1 MSLRLFLATLQF
13 MTRIPVPERWTQGL
27 AMDNYERGIIG
38 FPFIGLIV
46 GGIGGVVFTLLAP
59 WCGVPLAAL
68 GYVLA
73 LALVTGAFHLDG
85 LADTCDGVFSARK
98 REQMLEIM
106 RDSRL
111 GTNGGLALIFIV
123 VAKVLVVSELAL
135 RDVSMLA
142 MLAMLTAASVAGRT
156 VIVLLM
162 YRQRYAREGNG
173 LGNIYIGKVTG
184 KQTLVTLAGGAILT
198 LLLGQGAALLALVI
212 SMVVVALLATYLRRR
227 LGGQTGDTL
236 GAAAEVGELIFLLAL
251 L

>member
-27 AMDNYERGIIG
+27 ALDNYERGIIG

-46 GGIGGVVFTLLAP
+46 GVIGGVVFTLLAP

-135 RDVSMLA
+135 RDAPML
-142 MLAMLTAASVAGRT
+142 LMLTAASVAGRT

-212 SMVVVALLATYLRRR
+212 SMAVVALLATYLRRR

>member
-27 AMDNYERGIIG
+27 ALDNYERGIIG

-46 GGIGGVVFTLLAP
+46 GVIGGVVFTLLAP

-135 RDVSMLA
+135 RDAPML
-142 MLAMLTAASVAGRT
+142 LMLTAASVAGRT

-198 LLLGQGAALLALVI
+198 LLLAQGAALLALVM

-236 GAAAEVGELIFLLAL
+236 GAAAEVGELVFLLAL

>member
-27 AMDNYERGIIG
+27 AMDQYERGIVG
-38 FPFIGLIV
+38 FPLIGLIV
-46 GGIGGVVFTLLAP
+46 GLIGGVVFTLLAP

-135 RDVSMLA
+135 RDMPMLVT
-142 MLAMLTAASVAGRT
+142 LTAASVAGRT

-184 KQTLVTLAGGAILT
+184 KQTAVTLAGGAILT
-198 LLLGQGAALLALVI
+198 LLLGKGAAVLALVI
-212 SMVVVALLATYLRRR
+212 TMAVVWLLATYLRRR

-236 GAAAEVGELIFLLAL
+236 GAAAEVGELVFLLAL

>member
-27 AMDNYERGIIG
+27 ALDNYERGIIG

-46 GGIGGVVFTLLAP
+46 GVIGGVVFTLLAP

-135 RDVSMLA
+135 RDAPML
-142 MLAMLTAASVAGRT
+142 LMLTAASVAGRT

-184 KQTLVTLAGGAILT
+184 KQTFVTLAGGAILT
-198 LLLGQGAALLALVI
+198 LLLGQGAALLALVM

>member
-27 AMDNYERGIIG
+27 ALDNYERGIIG

-135 RDVSMLA
+135 RDAPML
-142 MLAMLTAASVAGRT
+142 LMLTATSVAGRT

-184 KQTLVTLAGGAILT
+184 KQTLVTLAGGAILI
-198 LLLGQGAALLALVI
+198 LLLGQSAALLALVT
-212 SMVVVALLATYLRRR
+212 SMVVVALLATYLCRR

-236 GAAAEVGELIFLLAL
+236 GAAAEVGELVFLLAL

>member
-1 MSLRLFLATLQF
+1 MNLRLFLATLQF

-27 AMDNYERGIIG
+27 ALDNYERGIIG

-46 GGIGGVVFTLLAP
+46 GVIGGVVFTLLAP

-68 GYVLA
+68 GYVLV

-98 REQMLEIM
+98 REKMLEIM

-135 RDVSMLA
+135 RDAPML
-142 MLAMLTAASVAGRT
+142 LMLTAASVVGRT

-184 KQTLVTLAGGAILT
+184 KQTLITLAGGAILS

-212 SMVVVALLATYLRRR
+212 SMVVVALLATYLHRR
-227 LGGQTGDTL
+227 LDGQTGDTL
-236 GAAAEVGELIFLLAL
+236 GAAAEVGELVFLLAL

>member
-1 MSLRLFLATLQF
+1 MNLRLFLATLQF

-27 AMDNYERGIIG
+27 ALDNYERGIIG

-46 GGIGGVVFTLLAP
+46 GVIGGVVFTLLAP

-135 RDVSMLA
+135 RDAPML
-142 MLAMLTAASVAGRT
+142 LMLTAASVAGRT

-184 KQTLVTLAGGAILT
+184 KQTLITLAGGAILT

>member
-13 MTRIPVPERWTQGL
+13 MTRIPLPERYTQGVAL
-27 AMDNYERGIIG
+27 HQYHRGIVV
-38 FPFIGLIV
+38 FPLIGLIV
-46 GGIGGVVFTLLAP
+46 GAIGGGVFTVLAP

-85 LADTCDGVFSARK
+85 LADTCDGVFSARSRDK
-98 REQMLEIM
+98 MLLIM

-123 VAKVLVVSELAL
+123 LAKVLLVSELAL
-135 RDVSMLA
+135 RDLPMLSMLA
-142 MLAMLTAASVAGRT
+142 AAGVASRT
-156 VIVLLM
+156 VLVLQM
-162 YRQRYAREGNG
+162 YRQRYAREGEG
-173 LGNIYIGKVTG
+173 LGNLYIGQISLR
-184 KQTLVTLAGGAILT
+184 QTLSTLIIGAILIMLLGHGKALFALGCALLVQ
-198 LLLGQGAALLALVI
+198 LLLRA
-212 SMVVVALLATYLRRR
+212 YLNHR

-236 GAAAEVGELIFLLAL
+236 GAGVEVAELAFLIAL

>member
-1 MSLRLFLATLQF
+1 MNLRLFLATLQF

-27 AMDNYERGIIG
+27 ALDNYERGIIG

-46 GGIGGVVFTLLAP
+46 GVIGGVVFTLLAP

-68 GYVLA
+68 GYVLV

-98 REQMLEIM
+98 REKMLEIM

-135 RDVSMLA
+135 RDAPML
-142 MLAMLTAASVAGRT
+142 LMLTAASVAGRT

-184 KQTLVTLAGGAILT
+184 KQTLIILAGGAILS

-212 SMVVVALLATYLRRR
+212 SMVVVALLATYLHRR
-227 LGGQTGDTL
+227 LDGQTGDTL
-236 GAAAEVGELIFLLAL
+236 GAAAEVGELVFLLAL

>member
-1 MSLRLFLATLQF
+1 MNLRLFLATLQF
-13 MTRIPVPERWTQGL
+13 MTRIPVPERWTEGL
-27 AMDNYERGIIG
+27 ALDNYERGIIG

-46 GGIGGVVFTLLAP
+46 GVIGGVVFTLLAP

-68 GYVLA
+68 GYVLV

-135 RDVSMLA
+135 RDAPML
-142 MLAMLTAASVAGRT
+142 LMLTAASVAGRT

-184 KQTLVTLAGGAILT
+184 KQTLITLAGGAILT

>member
-13 MTRIPVPERWTQGL
+13 MTRIPLPERWTQGL
-27 AMDNYERGIIG
+27 AMDHYQRGIIG
-38 FPFIGLIV
+38 FPLIGLIV
-46 GGIGGVVFTLLAP
+46 GLISGLVFTLLAP

-73 LALVTGAFHLDG
+73 LALITGAFHLDG
-85 LADTCDGVFSARK
+85 LADTCDGVFSARQ
-98 REQMLEIM
+98 REQMLAIM

-111 GTNGGLALIFIV
+111 GTNGGLALILIV

-135 RDVSMLA
+135 RDMP
-142 MLAMLTAASVAGRT
+142 MLTTLTVASVVGRT

-162 YRQRYAREGNG
+162 YRQHYAREDNG
-173 LGNIYIGKVTG
+173 LGNIYIGNVTG
-184 KQTLVTLAGGAILT
+184 RQTIVTLVGGAILT
-198 LLLGQGAALLALVI
+198 LLLGKGAALLALVMT
-212 SMVVVALLATYLRRR
+212 MVVVLLLATYLRRR

-236 GAAAEVGELIFLLAL
+236 GAAVEIGELVFLLAL

>member
-13 MTRIPVPERWTQGL
+13 MTRIPLPERYTQGVAL
-27 AMDNYERGIIG
+27 HQYHRGIVV
-38 FPFIGLIV
+38 FPLIGLIV
-46 GGIGGVVFTLLAP
+46 GAIGGGIFTVLAP

-85 LADTCDGVFSARK
+85 LADTCDGVFSARSRDK
-98 REQMLEIM
+98 MLLIM

-123 VAKVLVVSELAL
+123 LAKVLLVSELAL
-135 RDVSMLA
+135 RDLPMLSMLA
-142 MLAMLTAASVAGRT
+142 AAGVASRT
-156 VIVLLM
+156 VLVLQM
-162 YRQRYAREGNG
+162 YRQRYAREGEG
-173 LGNIYIGKVTG
+173 LGNLYIGQISLG
-184 KQTLVTLAGGAILT
+184 QTLSTLIIGAILIMLLGHGKALFALGCALLVQ
-198 LLLGQGAALLALVI
+198 LLLRA
-212 SMVVVALLATYLRRR
+212 YLNHR

-236 GAAAEVGELIFLLAL
+236 GAGVEVAELAFLIAL

>member
-1 MSLRLFLATLQF
+1 MNLRLFLATLQF

-27 AMDNYERGIIG
+27 ALDNYERGIIG

-46 GGIGGVVFTLLAP
+46 GVIGGVVFTLLAP

-68 GYVLA
+68 GYVLV

-85 LADTCDGVFSARK
+85 LAYTCDGVFSARK

-135 RDVSMLA
+135 RDAPML
-142 MLAMLTAASVAGRT
+142 LMLTAASVAGRT

-184 KQTLVTLAGGAILT
+184 KQTLITLAGGAILS

-212 SMVVVALLATYLRRR
+212 SMVVVALLATYLHRR
-227 LGGQTGDTL
+227 LDGQTGDTL
-236 GAAAEVGELIFLLAL
+236 GAAAEVGELVFLLAL

>member
-27 AMDNYERGIIG
+27 ALDNYERGIIG

-46 GGIGGVVFTLLAP
+46 GVIGGVVFTLLAP

-135 RDVSMLA
+135 RDAPML
-142 MLAMLTAASVAGRT
+142 LMLTAASVAGRT

-198 LLLGQGAALLALVI
+198 LLLGQGAALLALVM

>member
-27 AMDNYERGIIG
+27 ALDNYERGIIG

-46 GGIGGVVFTLLAP
+46 GGIGGVIFTLLAP

-135 RDVSMLA
+135 RDAPML
-142 MLAMLTAASVAGRT
+142 LMLTAASVAGRT

-212 SMVVVALLATYLRRR
+212 SMALVLLLATYLRRR
-227 LGGQTGDTL
+227 LGGQTGDSL

>member
-27 AMDNYERGIIG
+27 ALDNYERGIIG

-46 GGIGGVVFTLLAP
+46 GVIGGVVFTLLAP

-135 RDVSMLA
+135 RDAPML
-142 MLAMLTAASVAGRT
+142 LMLTAASVAGRT

-184 KQTLVTLAGGAILT
+184 KQTLVTLAGGAILI
-198 LLLGQGAALLALVI
+198 LLLGQSAALLALVT

-236 GAAAEVGELIFLLAL
+236 GAAAEVGELVFLLAL

>member
-27 AMDNYERGIIG
+27 ALDNYERGIIG

-46 GGIGGVVFTLLAP
+46 GGIGGVIFTLLAP

-135 RDVSMLA
+135 RGAPML
-142 MLAMLTAASVAGRT
+142 LMLTAASVAGRT

-184 KQTLVTLAGGAILT
+184 KQTLVTLAGGAILI
-198 LLLGQGAALLALVI
+198 LLLGQSAALLALVI
-212 SMVVVALLATYLRRR
+212 SMALVLLLATYLRRR

-236 GAAAEVGELIFLLAL
+236 GAAAEVGELVFLLAL

>member
-1 MSLRLFLATLQF
+1 MNLRLFLATLQF

-27 AMDNYERGIIG
+27 AMDNYQSGIIG

-46 GGIGGVVFTLLAP
+46 GVLGGVVFTLLAP

-73 LALVTGAFHLDG
+73 LALITGAFHLDG

-142 MLAMLTAASVAGRT
+142 MLTAASVAGRT

-184 KQTLVTLAGGAILT
+184 KQTAVTLAIGTILT
-198 LLLGQGAALLALVI
+198 LLLGKGAALLAWVI
-212 SMVVVALLATYLRRR
+212 TMAVVLLLAAYLRRR

-236 GAAAEVGELIFLLAL
+236 GAAAEVGELVFLLAL

>member
-1 MSLRLFLATLQF
+1 MQF

-27 AMDNYERGIIG
+27 ALDNYERGIIG

-46 GGIGGVVFTLLAP
+46 GVIGGVVFTLLAP

-135 RDVSMLA
+135 RDAPML
-142 MLAMLTAASVAGRT
+142 LMLTAASVAGRT

-184 KQTLVTLAGGAILT
+184 KQTLITLAGGAILT

>member
-1 MSLRLFLATLQF
+1 MNLRLFLATLQF

-27 AMDNYERGIIG
+27 VLDNYERGIIG

-46 GGIGGVVFTLLAP
+46 GVIGGVVFTLLAP

-135 RDVSMLA
+135 RDAPML
-142 MLAMLTAASVAGRT
+142 LMLTAASVAGRT

-184 KQTLVTLAGGAILT
+184 KQTLITLAGGAILT

>member
-1 MSLRLFLATLQF
+1 MNLRLFLATLQF

-27 AMDNYERGIIG
+27 ALDNYERGIIG

-46 GGIGGVVFTLLAP
+46 GVVFTLLAP

-68 GYVLA
+68 GYVLV

-98 REQMLEIM
+98 REKMLEIM

-135 RDVSMLA
+135 RDAPML
-142 MLAMLTAASVAGRT
+142 LMLTAASVAGRT

-184 KQTLVTLAGGAILT
+184 KQTLITLAGGAILS

-212 SMVVVALLATYLRRR
+212 SMVVVALLATYLHRR
-227 LGGQTGDTL
+227 LDGQTGDTL
-236 GAAAEVGELIFLLAL
+236 GAAAEVGELVFLLAL

>member
-27 AMDNYERGIIG
+27 ALDNYERGIIG

-46 GGIGGVVFTLLAP
+46 GGIGGVIFTLLAP

-135 RDVSMLA
+135 RGAPML
-142 MLAMLTAASVAGRT
+142 LMLTAASVAGRT

-184 KQTLVTLAGGAILT
+184 KQTLVTLAGGAILI
-198 LLLGQGAALLALVI
+198 LLLGQSAALLALVT

-236 GAAAEVGELIFLLAL
+236 GAAAEVGELVFLLAL

>member
-27 AMDNYERGIIG
+27 SLDNYERGIIG

-98 REQMLEIM
+98 RDQMLEIM

-135 RDVSMLA
+135 RDAPML
-142 MLAMLTAASVAGRT
+142 LMLTAASVASRT

-198 LLLGQGAALLALVI
+198 LLLGQGAALLGLVI
-212 SMVVVALLATYLRRR
+212 SMVVVLLLATYLRRR

-236 GAAAEVGELIFLLAL
+236 GAAAEVGELVFLLAL

>member
-27 AMDNYERGIIG
+27 ALDNYERGIIG

-135 RDVSMLA
+135 RDAPML
-142 MLAMLTAASVAGRT
+142 LMLTAASVAGRT

-184 KQTLVTLAGGAILT
+184 KQTLVTLAGGAILI
-198 LLLGQGAALLALVI
+198 LLLGQSAALLALVT

-236 GAAAEVGELIFLLAL
+236 GAAAEVGELVFLLAL

>member
-1 MSLRLFLATLQF
+1 MNLRLFLATLQF

-27 AMDNYERGIIG
+27 ALDNYERGIIG

-46 GGIGGVVFTLLAP
+46 GVIGGVVFTLLAP

-68 GYVLA
+68 GYVLV

-135 RDVSMLA
+135 RDAPML
-142 MLAMLTAASVAGRT
+142 LMLTAASVAGRT

-184 KQTLVTLAGGAILT
+184 KQTLITLAGGAILS

-212 SMVVVALLATYLRRR
+212 SMVVVALLATYLHRR

-236 GAAAEVGELIFLLAL
+236 GAAAEVGELVFLLAL

>member
-27 AMDNYERGIIG
+27 AMDHYERGIVG
-38 FPFIGLIV
+38 FPLIGLIV
-46 GGIGGVVFTLLAP
+46 GGMGGGVFTLLVP

-73 LALVTGAFHLDG
+73 LALITGAFHLDG

-111 GTNGGLALIFIV
+111 GTNGGVALIFIV
-123 VAKVLVVSELAL
+123 LAKVLVVSELAL
-135 RDVSMLA
+135 RDVSMFAL
-142 MLAMLTAASVAGRT
+142 LTAASVVGRT

-184 KQTLVTLAGGAILT
+184 RQTVITLAGGAILT
-198 LLLGQGAALLALVI
+198 LLLGQGAAVLALVI
-212 SMVVVALLATYLRRR
+212 TMAVVWLLATYLRRR

-236 GAAAEVGELIFLLAL
+236 GAAAEVGELVFLLAL

>member
-27 AMDNYERGIIG
+27 ALDNYERGIIG

-46 GGIGGVVFTLLAP
+46 GVIGGVVFTLLAP

-135 RDVSMLA
+135 RDAPML
-142 MLAMLTAASVAGRT
+142 LMLTAASVAGRT

-198 LLLGQGAALLALVI
+198 LLLGQSAALLALVI
-212 SMVVVALLATYLRRR
+212 SMVVVALLAIYLRRR

>member
-27 AMDNYERGIIG
+27 AMDHYERGIVG
-38 FPFIGLIV
+38 FPLIGLIV
-46 GGIGGVVFTLLAP
+46 GVMGGAVFTLLAP

-73 LALVTGAFHLDG
+73 LALITGAFHLDG

-123 VAKVLVVSELAL
+123 LAKVLVVSELAL
-135 RDVSMLA
+135 RDLSMFAL
-142 MLAMLTAASVAGRT
+142 LTAASVVGRT

-184 KQTLVTLAGGAILT
+184 RQTAITLAGGAILT
-198 LLLGQGAALLALVI
+198 LLLGQGAAVLALVI
-212 SMVVVALLATYLRRR
+212 TMAVVWLLATYLRRR

-236 GAAAEVGELIFLLAL
+236 GAAAEVGELVFLLAL

>member
-27 AMDNYERGIIG
+27 AMDHYERGIVG
-38 FPFIGLIV
+38 FPLIGLIV
-46 GGIGGVVFTLLAP
+46 GVMGGAVFTLLAP

-73 LALVTGAFHLDG
+73 LALITGAFHLDG

-123 VAKVLVVSELAL
+123 LAKVLVVSELAL
-135 RDVSMLA
+135 RDLSMFAL
-142 MLAMLTAASVAGRT
+142 LTAASVVGRT

-184 KQTLVTLAGGAILT
+184 RQTVITLAGGAILT
-198 LLLGQGAALLALVI
+198 LLLGQGAAVLALVI
-212 SMVVVALLATYLRRR
+212 TMVVVWLLATYLRRR

-236 GAAAEVGELIFLLAL
+236 GAAAEVGELVFLLAL